1 MKYIFGC
8 ITIWFLCGIGILTA
22 QTPAQVQQ
30 LFENKQFAEVKPLL
44 KNLLQKASGNVRY
57 NYMYGAACVET
68 GAYDEA
74 IPYLRKANPKRQ
86 PEVHAYLAKALQETY
101 RFDEAVTAWEG
112 CIAWQTKKKQNTDV
126 ALAALERAKKGG
138 RMLRNVEEILVV
150 DSIVV
155 EKTQLLRHLFCGKD
169 IGKIAWASDDAN
181 RQRTAHVNDWGDKE
195 LVALADDNG
204 NTGLYARMK
213 QFGAWSEPEPIASL
227 NKNGTQVNFPFL
239 SPDGVTLYFASD
251 DKEGMGGYDIY
262 VTRYDAESGSYLKA
276 ENLGFPFNSPFNDYL
291 YIVNEE
297 VGVGWFVSDRYQPE
311 GMTCIYVFVANKNR
325 KVYDYDTTPLERL
338 TALARLL
345 PISVTQHDKAALAE
359 AQKNIPQ
366 ETEEISDFSRQ
377 ESWKEP
383 IVINDKYRYWTV
395 KTFSSREAAKL
406 VTLLKEKEKL
416 YDEQKTVIER
426 LREKYHAGD
435 IAVGED
441 ILSLEAEIRQ
451 LGRELDKLRLEV
463 IRLEQEKINR

>member
-1 MKYIFGC
+1 M
-8 ITIWFLCGIGILTA
+8 
-22 QTPAQVQQ
+22 
-30 LFENKQFAEVKPLL
+30 
-44 KNLLQKASGNVRY
+44 
-57 NYMYGAACVET
+57 
-68 GAYDEA
+68 
-74 IPYLRKANPKRQ
+74 
-86 PEVHAYLAKALQETY
+86 
-101 RFDEAVTAWEG
+101 
-112 CIAWQTKKKQNTDV
+112 
-126 ALAALERAKKGG
+126 
-138 RMLRNVEEILVV
+138 
-150 DSIVV
+150 
-155 EKTQLLRHLFCGKD
+155 
-169 IGKIAWASDDAN
+169 
-181 RQRTAHVNDWGDKE
+181 
-195 LVALADDNG
+195 
-204 NTGLYARMK
+204 
-213 QFGAWSEPEPIASL
+213 
-227 NKNGTQVNFPFL
+227 
-239 SPDGVTLYFASD
+239 
-251 DKEGMGGYDIY
+251 
-262 VTRYDAESGSYLKA
+262 TRYDAESGSYLKA